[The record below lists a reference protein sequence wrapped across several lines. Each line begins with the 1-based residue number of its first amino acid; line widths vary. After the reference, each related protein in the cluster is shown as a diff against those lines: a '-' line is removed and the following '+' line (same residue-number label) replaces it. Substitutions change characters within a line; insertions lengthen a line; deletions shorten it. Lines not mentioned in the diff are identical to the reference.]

1 MVLAPIAERE
11 QFRVFERKDTKKNRG
26 LQVFPQINFIFSWN
40 VKIWVG
46 SAEGSA
52 HGSAEGSGKGS
63 AHGSADFCKSPVFI
77 GISVYR
83 RECWGYFTKT
93 L

>member
-40 VKIWVG
+40 VKILVG

-52 HGSAEGSGKGS
+52 HGSAE
-63 AHGSADFCKSPVFI
+63 GSADFCKSPVFI